1 MEMNSIEFCVGKLCE
16 RKQFPQLT
24 MQDTKGH
31 GGIFTE
37 TAKNLLGLLASMV
50 ALPWDGEHAC
60 ATDAEGECPFCD
72 ECLRWHRTV
81 SEIVTH
87 IAPKEAVGLPENDLP
102 VLHPISGEQT
112 SCCCIS
118 IGS

>member
-1 MEMNSIEFCVGKLCE
+1 
-16 RKQFPQLT
+16 

-31 GGIFTE
+31 NGIFTE
-37 TAKNLLGLLASMV
+37 TAKNLLGLHASML

-102 VLHPISGEQT
+102 VLHPISGK
-112 SCCCIS
+112 SD
-118 IGS
+118 